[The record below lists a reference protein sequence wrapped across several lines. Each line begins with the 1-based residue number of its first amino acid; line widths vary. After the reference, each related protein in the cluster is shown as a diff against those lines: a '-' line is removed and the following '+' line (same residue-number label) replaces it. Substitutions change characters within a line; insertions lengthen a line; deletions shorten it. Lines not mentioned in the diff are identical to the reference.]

1 MKKNICLI
9 LTIVLLLS
17 VFSQGVC
24 AVESTVDLETPTS
37 SENSHLKWVEKF
49 GTSYLDAPSSV
60 AVAGDYLMIMRNT
73 SLLKVER
80 SSGKTVATA
89 TMADDPGFTY
99 VPVCCSGGV
108 AYCPLNNA
116 TIQAF
121 DIKTMKSLWIYHD
134 SLGGQSLTPI
144 VVENGKLYTGFWND
158 EDKNAN
164 FVCLDVKDENT
175 KNDSEEKS
183 PDWTF
188 KSLGGFYRTE
198 CKIIGD
204 YLYVGSD
211 DGTIYSD
218 KASKVFSLNKSTGA
232 KVDSL
237 DTVGDIR
244 SGISESSGN
253 LFFVSKAGYLYSVNV
268 SSNGKFNK
276 SSLKKLALGGS
287 STSTPLI
294 YGGKVYVGVQG
305 SSISSGY
312 IKVVDEKKLTVIYSA
327 ETKGYPQSNFLLSNR
342 YENETGNVY
351 IFFTY
356 NAPPGGMCALV
367 DSAGQTQAQLFDV
380 YVPDSSQSGYCISP
394 VVADSDGTLYFK
406 NDSGHIFAI
415 EKKQQQQPQQPEK
428 KSFFKRVIEWI
439 KSVFQKIKELF
450 TR

>member
-1 MKKNICLI
+1 MKRTVCI
-9 LTIVLLLS
+9 LLALTLLLG
-17 VFSQGVC
+17 VFSQTVF
-24 AVESTVDLETPTS
+24 AVGSVVGYPTPIS
-37 SENSHLKWVEKF
+37 SDDAQVKWIEKF

-60 AVAGDYLMIMRNT
+60 TVAGDYLLIMSKT
-73 SLLKVER
+73 SLLKIER
-80 SSGKTVATA
+80 SSGKTVASA
-89 TMADDPGFTY
+89 AMADDPGFTY
-99 VPVCCSGGV
+99 VPVCYSDGV
-108 AYCPLNNA
+108 VYCPLNNA

-121 DIKTMKSLWIYHD
+121 DVKTMKSLWIYHD
-134 SLGGQSLTPI
+134 VLGGQSLTPI

-158 EDKNAN
+158 EDKYAN
-164 FVCLDVKDENT
+164 FICLDVKDENT

-198 CKIIGD
+198 CKIIGNC
-204 YLYVGSD
+204 LYVGSD
-211 DGTIYSD
+211 DGTVYSD
-218 KASKVFSLNKSTGA
+218 KASKVFSLDKSTGT

-244 SGISESSGN
+244 SGISESSGK
-253 LFFVSKAGYLYSVNV
+253 LFFVSKAGYLYSVTV
-268 SSNGKFNK
+268 SNGKFNK

-294 YGGKVYVGVQG
+294 YGGRVYVGVQG
-305 SSISSGY
+305 ARISSGY
-312 IKVVDEKKLTVIYSA
+312 IKVVDEKNLTVIYSA
-327 ETKGYPQSNFLLSNR
+327 ETKGYPQSDFLLSNK
-342 YENETGNVY
+342 YESETGNVY
-351 IFFTY
+351 VYFTY
-356 NAPPGGMCALV
+356 NCPPGGMCALV

-428 KSFFKRVIEWI
+428 QSFFKRVIEWI
-439 KSVFQKIKELF
+439 RSVLQKIKNLF